1 MPEPALGPEYSG
13 EYSMTRAAARTL
25 TPRTLTPG
33 ALLKGALLMGALLLQ
48 GCASGRGSASGDAQ
62 FAQLQKELPGH
73 YDNAAQIS
81 ADARAGA
88 AGAHAPLDLLILP
101 ANAALIGKAAYYV
114 RQTVG
119 GDSRRVLSQRL
130 WVFGRAV
137 DVHTKTPYIEQRI
150 YVFKEPL
157 RWLDVVDDPE
167 LLQSLL
173 PQDIQQLT
181 GCELI
186 WSRAD
191 GNDRGKGKGNSDF
204 VAHRQSDSCRPS
216 AKSAGLLLEQ
226 RFELHENRLA
236 LIQQQIGPDGLL
248 ELSGNDVEPFYLFE
262 RRAAAN

>member
-1 MPEPALGPEYSG
+1 MPG
-13 EYSMTRAAARTL
+13 ARSTL
-25 TPRTLTPG
+25 TLTL
-33 ALLKGALLMGALLLQ
+33 ALALALANATLQ
-48 GCASGRGSASGDAQ
+48 GCAAGRGAEAGDAQ

-81 ADARAGA
+81 GDVRAGT

-114 RQTVG
+114 RQSAA

-130 WVFGRAV
+130 WVFGRAQ
-137 DVHTKTPYIEQRI
+137 DVHTKMPYIEQRI
-150 YVFKEPL
+150 YVFKEPQ

-173 PQDIQQLT
+173 PADVQQLS

-186 WSRAD
+186 WSKA
-191 GNDRGKGKGNSDF
+191 GAKGSADF

-216 AKSAGLLLEQ
+216 SKSAGLLLEQ

-236 LIQQQIGPDGLL
+236 LIQQQVGPDGLL
-248 ELSGNDVEPFYLFE
+248 ELSGSEVEPFYLFE